1 MSERIRTSRKNNSR
15 TRGAACRA
23 CLLTGLVLLL
33 AGPPV
38 VSTAQEPA
46 LHGYLRNYT
55 GARVGEELDFSIVQN
70 TFDLELEY
78 FADRA
83 AFKVNPVF
91 YHSAT
96 GDQQLELDL
105 KEAYVDLYF
114 DSVDL
119 RMGKQQIIWGKAEG
133 VSITDVVSPKDL
145 SEFLLPDFDEIRI
158 GITALKTDLYLGP
171 TAFELVLVPVFTP
184 NVQPEPG
191 SIWRVTPPYPPTA
204 TVNDAEEVEMD
215 LENGEIFGKFSY
227 LGSLLDFELMGGYMW
242 DDEPIPHVTSLMPM
256 EVTPKHHRLVL
267 GGGSFSTT
275 VAGAVLR
282 AEGAYYHGKRFQTD
296 DPAEGEGVIR
306 RDYVHYLVGSDF
318 GLLGLDLSVQYVQ
331 KIILDYDESIA
342 SDQLDHMA
350 TFRISKTF
358 LRETLRLEL
367 FSYVG
372 LNEPDALLRPKIVYD
387 LTDGLELLLGS
398 NIFLGDSGLFGQY
411 NGNDMVYAKVK
422 YSF

>member
-1 MSERIRTSRKNNSR
+1 
-15 TRGAACRA
+15 
-23 CLLTGLVLLL
+23 
-33 AGPPV
+33 
-38 VSTAQEPA
+38 
-46 LHGYLRNYT
+46 
-55 GARVGEELDFSIVQN
+55 
-70 TFDLELEY
+70 
-78 FADRA
+78 
-83 AFKVNPVF
+83 
-91 YHSAT
+91 
-96 GDQQLELDL
+96 
-105 KEAYVDLYF
+105 
-114 DSVDL
+114 VDL
-119 RMGKQQIIWGKAEG
+119 RLGKQQIIWGKAEG
-133 VSITDVVSPKDL
+133 VFITDVVSPKDL

-158 GITALKTDLYLGP
+158 GITALKADLYLGP

-191 SIWRVTPPYPPTA
+191 SIWRVTPPYASTA
-204 TVNDAEEVEMD
+204 NINDAEEVEMD

-242 DDEPIPHVTSLMPM
+242 DDEPTPHVTSLAPL
-256 EVTPKHHRLVL
+256 EVTPKYHRLVL

-282 AEGAYYHGKRFQTD
+282 AEGAYYHGKRFRTD
-296 DPAEGEGVIR
+296 DPAEGEGVVR

-318 GLLGLDLSVQYVQ
+318 SLLGLDLSAQYVQ

-342 SDQLDHMA
+342 SDRLDHMA
-350 TFRISKTF
+350 TLRISKTF

-398 NIFLGDSGLFGQY
+398 NIFLGDNGLFGQY